1 MWAAIAIT
9 TYTLTPSFTATGIL
23 ARPVAL
29 AIPYVVL
36 LLWLPFVPVATAA
49 SMRKHT
55 KGYFI
60 VAIALSAAIC
70 VAQIAFQI
78 VVFTTPALPR
88 CDQLEYLLRHIGMIL
103 LYNLEYLDLLWFL
116 PDVVMLLA
124 SVVLFVILRALT
136 RPLSQQVVDGA
147 DDEAAAAAA
156 GGPHEAAS
164 ASAAAANEADTT
176 IGSGAGQRSVSAGSA
191 LPTGEVLAMRKQFG
205 TLLALVALLLAA
217 AVRPS
222 VPSAVYFLVFLGAST
237 WWACFKELDR

>member
-1 MWAAIAIT
+1 MCDDCNRAT
-9 TYTLTPSFTATGIL
+9 QSTDTGIL

-29 AIPYVVL
+29 SIPYVVL

-60 VAIALSAAIC
+60 VAITLSAAVC

-78 VVFTTPALPR
+78 VVFTTPMLQR
-88 CDQLEYLLRHIGMIL
+88 CGQMEYLMRHIGMLL
-103 LYNLEYLDLLWFL
+103 LYNMEHLDLLWFL

-136 RPLSQQVVDGA
+136 RPLSQQVVDGVN
-147 DDEAAAAAA
+147 DETSHAA
-156 GGPHEAAS
+156 GAAS
-164 ASAAAANEADTT
+164 ATGPPDATNDTAADTSN
-176 IGSGAGQRSVSAGSA
+176 GSGGAGAAQRLMSTSSA
-191 LPTGEVLAMRKQFG
+191 LPTSEVLAMRKQFG
-205 TLLALVALLLAA
+205 TFLALVALLLAA